1 MKRLVPLFI
10 LLLFSTW
17 VYGMDFAV
25 SNVCVRGGNV
35 SFDISVHGVNRSK
48 TLLTNI
54 YNPYYE
60 FVNNTLHIY
69 ACCLPIPKDIIAE
82 SPYIDDYVVIDN
94 DVELSIL
101 IPILGRSS
109 MPFYSDNRKDFDIS
123 SIKEVDIDIGYIE
136 KIDTI
141 YYRPIQEDDMTLK
154 KTADQLF
161 FNRYTEVLAE
171 IWQRYFFVYEKQRL
185 FQTRLISHREAYT
198 FFCP

>member
-1 MKRLVPLFI
+1 MKKRMLLLF
-10 LLLFSTW
+10 LLLFSTL

-25 SNVCVRGGNV
+25 SNFCVRDGNV
-35 SFDISVHGVNRSK
+35 SFDIRVHGMDCSK

-54 YNPYYE
+54 YDPYYE
-60 FVNNTLHIY
+60 LVNNTLHIY
-69 ACCLPIPKDIIAE
+69 ACCLPIPEDIIAE
-82 SPYIDDYVVIDN
+82 SPCIEDYIVIDN

-171 IWQRYFFVYEKQRL
+171 IWQRYFFVNEKQRL
-185 FQTRLISHREAYT
+185 FQTRLILCEEVHT
-198 FFCP
+198 FCCP